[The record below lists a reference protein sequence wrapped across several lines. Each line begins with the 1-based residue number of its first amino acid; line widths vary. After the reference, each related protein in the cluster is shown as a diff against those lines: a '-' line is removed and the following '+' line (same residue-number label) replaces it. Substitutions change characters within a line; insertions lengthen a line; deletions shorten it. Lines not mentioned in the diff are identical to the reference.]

1 MQEGLGKTAS
11 IIEAFERTTRRFPL
25 RTCFTY
31 VDDKGA
37 EIAYSYREVRML
49 AAALAWHLRHRGV
62 TRGASVAV
70 DLTNGPMFVLLVLA
84 AAYGG
89 FSLVTLNHRLTSS
102 EKLTCLLELKR
113 SAGVTPVYQ
122 VDEGGVHELYDHIA
136 ALLAGEDART
146 QQSQRQQS
154 ARRFRDDATL
164 SRPRSHTAL
173 SGRAIAAA
181 ATARSTR
188 ALGRAKPGREARRR
202 QGEMERQDAVEL
214 IIHFAERS
222 SRTFNIDARAL
233 VMFTSGST
241 GKPKAVPLTWSNLC
255 GAALASNR
263 VLNQPGVG
271 VWQVTLPMFHVGGFQ
286 TVVRSFLNET
296 PFVIYQR
303 FDAQRVLLDADQ
315 RHTTHISVVD
325 KMLQDMLQVVEK
337 KGAAS
342 QEAAALRAYRCVLL
356 GGAAANPRTLER
368 AVAAGAQVVAS
379 YGMTETSSQIAN
391 SPVGERFDGALKLL
405 PGYMV
410 RVVDP
415 DSEGFGK
422 LAVRGPGVTS
432 GYLNAHTPKTIDGYL
447 LTGDT
452 AAFEAGQLY
461 LRERTQDMFV
471 SGGENVYPAQIRNAL
486 LRLPEVTDAYVF
498 GAPDETWGRRP
509 VAFVESTAATLPS
522 QGDVLR
528 KVSPLLSKLY
538 LPREVYVTRRLPR
551 TGIGKIDRMAVER
564 RWEQR
569 IDVESVTLYRIRVPF
584 KTPFAT
590 AKGVLSHRESLLVEV
605 RDREGRTGLGEC
617 VAFET
622 DWYLPETLDEDERV
636 LREVLAPAVVN
647 EIYLHPSYAAA
658 SFASKRAAANYPLA
672 RGALEP
678 ALWDLYGKISGKP
691 LWRLI
696 GGVERKAG
704 ADSSIAESDRRSAEA
719 EGSRAG
725 WVPAGAVVGLGSAEE
740 TVRAVERCVQEGYR
754 RVKLKVAPG
763 RSVEAVRAVRKAFPQ
778 LVITLDANQSFVEA
792 DRSQLRQ
799 LDECGAA
806 WIEEPLNPARVPAH
820 GSSDILARLARLQRW
835 MKTPICLDES
845 LVKPGDAARALRF
858 PELRCFA
865 LKIAKW
871 GGVQPA
877 LEFAAAALERGCTV
891 WMGGMY
897 DTGISKRLHAAFE
910 VLPGIDAP
918 GDIGSSSR
926 YFPVDVCDPPY
937 EVSDGLVQLNPAG
950 HACGI
955 GCDLNRDALKEVL
968 VRSVTI
974 HA

>member
-1 MQEGLGKTAS
+1 
-11 IIEAFERTTRRFPL
+11 
-25 RTCFTY
+25 
-31 VDDKGA
+31 
-37 EIAYSYREVRML
+37 ML
-49 AAALAWHLRHRGV
+49 AAALAWHLRRRGV
-62 TRGASVAV
+62 SRGGAV
-70 DLTNGPMFVLLVLA
+70 VVDMTNGPMYVLLTLA

-89 FSLVTLNHRLTSS
+89 FFLVALNHRLTSS

-113 SAGVTPVYQ
+113 SAGITPAYRI
-122 VDEGGVHELYDHIA
+122 DEGGVRSLYDRIA
-136 ALLAGEDART
+136 ALLAGEEERT
-146 QQSQRQQS
+146 QQPSHSQASRR
-154 ARRFRDDATL
+154 ARAAET
-164 SRPRSHTAL
+164 SPRSHARSAL
-173 SGRAIAAA
+173 SGRAIAAT

-188 ALGRAKPGREARRR
+188 ALGRAKPGRDARRR
-202 QGEMERQDAVEL
+202 HDEMERQDAVEL
-214 IIHFAERS
+214 VIHFAERS
-222 SRTFNIDARAL
+222 ARTFSFEARAV

-241 GKPKAVPLTWSNLC
+241 GKPKAVPLSWENLC
-255 GAALASNR
+255 GSALASNR
-263 VLNQPGVG
+263 VLSQAGTG
-271 VWQVTLPMFHVGGFQ
+271 VWQVALPLFHVGGFQ

-303 FDAQRVLLDADQ
+303 FDAQRVLADAGQ
-315 RHTTHISVVD
+315 RHITHVSVVD
-325 KMLQDMLQVVEK
+325 KMLQDMLQIVEE
-337 KGAAS
+337 KGQAS
-342 QEAAALRAYRCVLL
+342 QEAAALRGYKCILL
-356 GGAAANPRTLER
+356 GGGATNPRTLDR
-368 AVAAGAQVVAS
+368 ALSAGARVFAS

-391 SPVGERFDGALKLL
+391 ALVQERFDGALKLL

-415 DSEGFGK
+415 DAEGFGK
-422 LAVRGPGVTS
+422 LAVRGPGVTA
-432 GYLNAHTPKTIDGYL
+432 GYLNAHTPRTIDGYL
-447 LTGDT
+447 LTGDV
-452 AAFEAGQLY
+452 AAFESGRLY

-486 LRLPEVTDAYVF
+486 LRLSSVSDAYVF
-498 GAPDETWGRRP
+498 GVPDETWGRRP
-509 VAFVESTAATLPS
+509 VAFVESRQTPLPT
-522 QGDVLR
+522 QGDMLR
-528 KVSPLLSKLY
+528 EVEPFLSKLY
-538 LPREVYVTRRLPR
+538 MPREVYVTNQLPR

-569 IDVESVTLYRIRVPF
+569 IDVESVTLYRIRLPF
-584 KTPFAT
+584 KKPFAT
-590 AKGVLSHRESLLVEV
+590 AKGVLTHRDSLIVEV

-617 VAFET
+617 VAFST

-636 LREVLAPAVVN
+636 LREVLAPSVVK

-658 SFASKRAAANYPLA
+658 SFASKRAAVKYPMA

-678 ALWDLYGKISGKP
+678 ALWDLYGKIAGKP
-691 LWRLI
+691 FWRLI
-696 GGVERKAG
+696 GGTDKASLLNGG
-704 ADSSIAESDRRSAEA
+704 AAPGTPASGQSDAGT
-719 EGSRAG
+719 GS
-725 WVPAGAVVGLGSAEE
+725 VCAGAVVGLGSPEE
-740 TVRAVERCVQEGYR
+740 TVQAVSRCVQEGYR

-778 LVITLDANQSFVEA
+778 LMIVLDANQSFVEA

-820 GSSDILARLARLQRW
+820 GPSDLLARLARLQRW
-835 MKTPICLDES
+835 LRTPICLDES
-845 LVKPGDAARALRF
+845 IVKPGDAARALRF

-897 DTGISKRLHAAFE
+897 DTGVSKRLHAAFE
-910 VLPGIDAP
+910 TLPGIDAP
-918 GDIGSSSR
+918 GDIGSTSR

-937 EVSDGLVQLNPAG
+937 ETDGGLVRLNPSG
-950 HACGI
+950 HPCGI
-955 GCDLNRDALKEVL
+955 GCELDHDALKEVL
-968 VRSVTI
+968 VRSVTV